1 MKSQFYIKPVFKLK
15 LKRARRVPLA
25 SLILVI
31 LLFFLSLMISP
42 VVAQIK
48 STEALQL
55 VQQGKQLYNS
65 GYYTEA
71 ISIWQKA
78 SENFAQQKN
87 PLNQAMTLSNL
98 SLTYQQLG
106 DWEKANTTIRQSLE
120 LLRSLKNTTEQQ
132 RILAQTL
139 DIQGQ
144 LQQKTGQSQA
154 ALNTWQQAA
163 HLYQNLADQN
173 SQTLNQINQAQAMQ
187 DLGLYPRACQ
197 TLLETLGL
205 KQRECEIS
213 AQEIATLKQ
222 ELLKTPSN
230 NLQKTQAKNLRSLGN
245 VFRVIGNF
253 QQSQNVL
260 QVSLEIAQQE
270 NLSPDESKTLLNLG
284 NTERAIANRA
294 EEIEDT
300 QQSEIYREKAL
311 THYQKAAIL
320 SSSSTLQI
328 QSQLNQLELLLE
340 QEKWDNAETLF
351 LQMRSPLV
359 NLPQNR
365 DGIYALINYAK
376 NLVCLKEKNFS
387 CLNPKNSQS
396 ASVDESSFLEATQ
409 LLETA
414 AQNAA
419 TLQDKRTQSYA
430 VGILG
435 RLSESRQKWSQ
446 ANQYTKQALYYS
458 WQGQAP
464 ELTYQWQWQ
473 LGRILKAQGKN
484 QEALSMY
491 AQAVKTLK
499 SLRSDLVSINPE
511 IQFTFRESI
520 EPIYREYVDLLLQPR
535 GTIEASSENL
545 QLALSTIDSLQ
556 LAELENFFRLVC
568 LDANPVVIDQVT
580 DQNDSTTAVIYPILL
595 EDRFEI
601 ILKLPQQSLRHYT
614 TPIENKKEVERI
626 ISRLAQSLTQAN
638 SQETLPLA
646 QQVYEWLLRP
656 AQEDL
661 ATSQV
666 KTLVFVLDSAL
677 RNLPMSVL
685 YDGEQYLVEKY
696 SIALVPGLQLL
707 DPKPFRQNKSRAL
720 IAGLSE
726 ARGSF
731 SALPFV
737 PQELQQIQSQVANG
751 VELLNQQFTSE
762 GFQKTVNSAPFS
774 VVHLATH
781 GQFSSQAEE
790 TFILTWDDRINVN
803 QLNSLLRSRD
813 PSQTSSI
820 ELLVLSACET
830 LTGDKRASLGLAGVA
845 VRAGARSTLA
855 TLWQV
860 NDQTTTLL
868 MSQFYG
874 ALNEEMVTKAEA
886 LRQAQLTFLNDSQY
900 SRPYFWAAYVL
911 VGNWL

>member
-1 MKSQFYIKPVFKLK
+1 MKKFRVRFQIRTDNKGRNPKPLQKLKAILK
-15 LKRARRVPLA
+15 LKRARRVPAA

-42 VVAQIK
+42 VVAQVK

-55 VQQGKQLYNS
+55 VQQGKQLYDS
-65 GYYTEA
+65 GQYTEA
-71 ISIWQKA
+71 IPIWQKA
-78 SENFAQQKN
+78 SETFAEKKN

-98 SLTYQQLG
+98 SLTYQQLD
-106 DWEKANTTIRQSLE
+106 DWEKAHTTISQSLD
-120 LLRSLKNTTEQQ
+120 LLKSLKNTTEQQ

-154 ALNTWQQAA
+154 ALNTWQQAT
-163 HLYQNLADQN
+163 HLYQNLADRN
-173 SQTLNQINQAQAMQ
+173 SKTLNQINQAQAMQ

-213 AQEIATLKQ
+213 TQEIATLKQ

-230 NLQKTQAKNLRSLGN
+230 NQQKTQIKSLRSLGN
-245 VFRVIGNF
+245 VLRVIGNF

-294 EEIEDT
+294 QEIEDT

-311 THYQKAAIL
+311 THYQKAATL
-320 SSSSTLQI
+320 SSSTLQI

-365 DGIYALINYAK
+365 DGIYARINYAK
-376 NLVCLKEKNFS
+376 NLVCLKEKNYS
-387 CLNPKNSQS
+387 CLNPKNPQS

-435 RLSESRQKWSQ
+435 RLSESRQEWSQ

-614 TPIENKKEVERI
+614 TPIEDKKEVERI
-626 ISRLAQSLTQAN
+626 ISRLAQSLAQAN

-661 ATSQV
+661 AKV
-666 KTLVFVLDSAL
+666 KL
-677 RNLPMSVL
+677 
-685 YDGEQYLVEKY
+685 
-696 SIALVPGLQLL
+696 
-707 DPKPFRQNKSRAL
+707 KP
-720 IAGLSE
+720 
-726 ARGSF
+726 
-731 SALPFV
+731 
-737 PQELQQIQSQVANG
+737 
-751 VELLNQQFTSE
+751 
-762 GFQKTVNSAPFS
+762 
-774 VVHLATH
+774 
-781 GQFSSQAEE
+781 
-790 TFILTWDDRINVN
+790 
-803 QLNSLLRSRD
+803 
-813 PSQTSSI
+813 
-820 ELLVLSACET
+820 
-830 LTGDKRASLGLAGVA
+830 
-845 VRAGARSTLA
+845 
-855 TLWQV
+855 
-860 NDQTTTLL
+860 
-868 MSQFYG
+868 
-874 ALNEEMVTKAEA
+874 
-886 LRQAQLTFLNDSQY
+886 
-900 SRPYFWAAYVL
+900 
-911 VGNWL
+911 